1 MVFSSTTFLFLFFP
15 LFLICYFIPK
25 KTKIR
30 NIVLLVFSLLFYAWG
45 EPIYIFLILFS
56 IIVNYYLTI
65 IMDRKNSKLMLW
77 LIVIFDLGML
87 FVFKYS
93 NFLIDIVNG
102 LANLNI
108 NHVNIVL
115 PIGISFY
122 TFQMLSYVIDVY
134 RKDVKVQKKLSYLA
148 CYIVAFPQLIAGPIV
163 RYITIE
169 KELNNRKT
177 TWEGFAK
184 GIRRFII
191 GISKKVL
198 IANNVAFIAD
208 QIFNQS
214 ATTFG
219 FIGAFVGM
227 IAYTLQIYFDFSGY
241 SDMAI
246 GMGYMLGFT
255 YDENFNKPYLAN
267 SVTDFWRRWHISLS
281 TFFRDY
287 VYIPLGGNR
296 VSVIKH
302 IRNILIVWTLTGL
315 WHGASFNFILWGL
328 YYALFLLIEKY
339 LLKNLL
345 DKTPNILRHII
356 TLIIINIGWVIFRFT
371 DMNEMF
377 NVFQALVGKFGLGNL
392 KDLYF
397 TGILSI
403 RFILAFVV
411 GIIVSLVPFK
421 FEESNK
427 FLDIILM
434 ILFILSII
442 FILVGSYNPF
452 IYYRF

>member
-15 LFLICYFIPK
+15 LFLICYFLAK
-25 KTKIR
+25 KTKTR
-30 NIVLLVFSLLFYAWG
+30 NIILLIFSLLFYAWG
-45 EPIYIFLILFS
+45 EPFYIFLILFS

-65 IMDRKNSKLMLW
+65 LMDKKNSKLLLW
-77 LIVIFDLGML
+77 IIIAFDLGML

-93 NFLIDIVNG
+93 NFLIDILNS
-102 LANLNI
+102 LTNLNI
-108 NHVNIVL
+108 RSVNIVL

-163 RYITIE
+163 RYITVE
-169 KELNNRKT
+169 RELNNRKS

-184 GIRRFII
+184 GIRRFIV
-191 GISKKVL
+191 GLSKKVL

-214 ATTFG
+214 ATTYG
-219 FIGAFVGM
+219 FIGAVVGM
-227 IAYTLQIYFDFSGY
+227 VAYSLQIYFDFSGY

-246 GMGYMLGFT
+246 GMGHMLGFT
-255 YDENFNKPYLAN
+255 YDENFNKPYLAT

-296 VSVIKH
+296 VSKIKH
-302 IRNILIVWTLTGL
+302 IRNILIVWSLTGL
-315 WHGASFNFILWGL
+315 WHGASYNFVLWGL
-328 YYALFLLIEKY
+328 YYAAFLLIEKY
-339 LLKNLL
+339 LLKNIL
-345 DKTPNILRHII
+345 DKIPSLLKHII
-356 TLIIINIGWVIFRFT
+356 TLIIVNIGWVIFRFT
-371 DMNEMF
+371 DINEMF
-377 NVFQALVGKFGLGNL
+377 NVFGALIGKFGLGNL
-392 KDLYF
+392 GSLYF
-397 TGILSI
+397 TGILSV
-403 RFILAFVV
+403 RFVLAFVLGTLV
-411 GIIVSLVPFK
+411 SIIPIKVEK
-421 FEESNK
+421 SNK
-427 FLDIILM
+427 TLDLILI